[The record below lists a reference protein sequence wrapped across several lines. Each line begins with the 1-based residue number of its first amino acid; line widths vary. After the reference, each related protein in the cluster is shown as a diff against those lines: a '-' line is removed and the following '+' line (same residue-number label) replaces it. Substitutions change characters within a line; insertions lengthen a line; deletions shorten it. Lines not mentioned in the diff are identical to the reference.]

1 MEDADMTWLKAEVKD
16 IGKDT
21 DKLLEGENMSNGF
34 ESGMLAGLM
43 NGNCN
48 GFGRDMGFADLI
60 VLAILFGG
68 FNGGGFGWGNRG
80 FDGNG
85 GISGVDRTVVN
96 EANYTRLMDALTA
109 NGTRAE
115 VAIGDLAT
123 ATNLNFQDVQKAV
136 CDLRY
141 EIATKF
147 GSVENMISQCCCNL
161 GSKIDQ
167 CCCETNLNVER
178 TGNAIQQKLQE
189 NNFAMSNF
197 FAAQTQLIQ
206 QKFCDQ
212 NAYLAEQF
220 CQIKERELGETIQ
233 RLRDKLA
240 EQSQQAQTALLL
252 NAINGKDTINYTGT
266 IDGTSVSGTGSIS

>member
-1 MEDADMTWLKAEVKD
+1 MDDDMMTWLKAEVKD

-21 DKLLEGENMSNGF
+21 DKLLERGASMSDGF
-34 ESGMLAGLM
+34 DMGVLTGMLNNRDG
-43 NGNCN
+43 
-48 GFGRDMGFADLI
+48 GFGGNGFADL
-60 VLAILFGG
+60 VLLAILFGW
-68 FNGGGFGWGNRG
+68 GGNGFGFGGRG
-80 FDGNG
+80 VDTAGVA
-85 GISGVDRTVVN
+85 GVDRTVVN
-96 EANYTRLMDALTA
+96 EANYSRLMDALNAT
-109 NGTRAE
+109 GTRQE

-123 ATNLNFQDVQKAV
+123 ATNLSFQDVQKAI

-147 GSVENMISQCCCNL
+147 GSVENMIQQCCCNI
-161 GSKIDQ
+161 GNKIQQ

-178 TGNAIQQKLQE
+178 TGNAIQQQLQA

-206 QKFCDQ
+206 QQFCNQ
-212 NAYLAEQF
+212 NAYLADQF

-233 RLRDKLA
+233 SLRDRLA
-240 EQSQQAQTALLL
+240 EQSQQAQTALIL

-266 IDGTSVSGTGSIS
+266 ISGSDVTGTGTIS